1 MLKANNHK
9 EIRKMTTL
17 EAQPD
22 WKRMD
27 IQKQINEMLID
38 IDQWMQHTAD
48 DRPGY
53 TSRMTSER
61 ARLIRIENALKYARD
76 CK

>member
-1 MLKANNHK
+1 
-9 EIRKMTTL
+9 MTTF

-27 IQKQINEMLID
+27 IQKQIQEMLVD
-38 IDQWMQHTAD
+38 IDQWMQQTAD

-53 TSRMTSER
+53 TSRMVSER
-61 ARLIRIENALKYARD
+61 ARIIRIEEALRSARD
-76 CK
+76 TE

>member
-1 MLKANNHK
+1 
-9 EIRKMTTL
+9 MTTL

-22 WKRMD
+22 WKRRD

-38 IDQWMQHTAD
+38 IDQWLLQTVE

-53 TSRMTSER
+53 TPRMVNER
-61 ARLIRIENALKYARD
+61 VRIIRIEKALRQALD
-76 CK
+76 AE

>member
-1 MLKANNHK
+1 
-9 EIRKMTTL
+9 MTTL

-38 IDQWMQHTAD
+38 IDQWMQQTAD
-48 DRPGY
+48 DRIAD
-53 TSRMTSER
+53 TSRQRMER
-61 ARLIRIENALKYARD
+61 DRIARIANALQCARD
-76 CK
+76 CE

>member
-1 MLKANNHK
+1 
-9 EIRKMTTL
+9 MTTL

-38 IDQWMQHTAD
+38 IDQWMQQTAD